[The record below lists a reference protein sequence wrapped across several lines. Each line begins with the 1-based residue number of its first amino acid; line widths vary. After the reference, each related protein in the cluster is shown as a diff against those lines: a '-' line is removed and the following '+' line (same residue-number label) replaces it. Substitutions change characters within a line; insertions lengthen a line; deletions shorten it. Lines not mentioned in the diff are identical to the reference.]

1 MIIGQLDNRCEHF
14 IRSPPRSNGTVDES
28 GEFQM
33 ERVLASDEAIRIVA
47 WHIRRVYFV
56 HLMNLSR
63 STMRVKSPI
72 LPGDFTKVIP
82 YPLHHGRGV
91 GGQLVL
97 PQANGTARPSLIRML
112 PTSFPSTRRTPQ
124 YLP

>member
-1 MIIGQLDNRCEHF
+1 MFSLSKESRETLFKGFQRSFEVGVGGKHERVIVGQLDNRFEHF
-14 IRSPPRSNGTVDES
+14 IRPPPRSNGTVDES

-63 STMRVKSPI
+63 STTRVKSPI

-82 YPLHHGRGV
+82 YTMV
-91 GGQLVL
+91 
-97 PQANGTARPSLIRML
+97 AASAD
-112 PTSFPSTRRTPQ
+112 S
-124 YLP
+124 